1 MTLKTRF
8 SIALC
13 AGALAIGAGANA
25 QDNPAQQAA
34 PAAQPAPATAAKPNP
49 TVGGVAMV
57 ETKTIPESAAAA
69 PNLTTLVG
77 AIKAADL
84 TTPLSGPG
92 PFTVFAPTNDAFT
105 RLPAGELA
113 TLMKPEYKATLAKIL
128 NYHVVAGALTYDQL
142 KQQIAAGG
150 GTAKL
155 TTVEGSP
162 LTVTS
167 ADGTLL
173 LTDVNGNKSYIE
185 TPDVRQSNG
194 IVHVVN
200 GVVLPKIN

>member
-13 AGALAIGAGANA
+13 AGTLAIGAGANA

-34 PAAQPAPATAAKPNP
+34 PAAQPAPAATAKPNP
-49 TVGGVAMV
+49 TLGGVAMV
-57 ETKTIPESAAAA
+57 ETKTIAENTAAA
-69 PNLTTLVG
+69 PNLTTFVA

-84 TTPLSGPG
+84 TTTLSGPG

-105 RLPAGELA
+105 RLPPGELA

-128 NYHVVAGALTYDQL
+128 NYHVVPGAITFDQL

-162 LTVTS
+162 LSVTETS
-167 ADGTLL
+167 GTLM

-194 IVHVVN
+194 MVQVVN
-200 GVVLPKIN
+200 GVILPKVN

>member
-1 MTLKTRF
+1 MRPKTRF

-13 AGALAIGAGANA
+13 AATLAIGAGANA
-25 QDNPAQQAA
+25 QDIPAQQGA
-34 PAAQPAPATAAKPNP
+34 PAAQPAPAAAAKPNP

-57 ETKTIPESAAAA
+57 ETKTIAENTAAA

-84 TTPLSGPG
+84 TATLSGPG

-128 NYHVVAGALTYDQL
+128 NYHVVPGALTYDQL

-162 LTVTS
+162 LTVTQ

-173 LTDVNGNKSYIE
+173 LTDVNGNKSYVE

-200 GVVLPKIN
+200 GVVLPKVN